1 MSLFQSEVVIKEM
14 KEMEELYME
23 LMNKVPYFGI
33 MTEDQRVEVCDGLE
47 ELIDKQE
54 TLYSRA
60 YLMRGDPDGE
70 SVIENFKKAAMSMGI
85 PAEQVGLPIFKEAKR
100 AISQMRDNLDK
111 ML

>member
-1 MSLFQSEVVIKEM
+1 MSLFQSEIVIKEM
-14 KEMEELYME
+14 KEMENLYMK

-33 MTEDQRVEVCDGLE
+33 MTQEQREEVCDGLE

-54 TLYSRA
+54 MLYSRA

-70 SVIENFKKAAMSMGI
+70 SVIENFKKAAVSMGI
-85 PAEQVGLPIFKEAKR
+85 PSEQVGLPIFKEAKR
-100 AISQMRDNLDK
+100 AISQMRENLDK

>member
-1 MSLFQSEVVIKEM
+1 MSLFQSEIVIQEM
-14 KEMEELYME
+14 KEMQELYME
-23 LMNKVPYFGI
+23 LMGKVPYFGI
-33 MTEDQRVEVCDGLE
+33 MTLEQREEVCDRLE

-54 TLYSRA
+54 MLYSRA

-85 PAEQVGLPIFKEAKR
+85 PAEQVGIPIFKEAKK
-100 AISQMRDNLDK
+100 AISQMRENLDK

>member
-47 ELIDKQE
+47 ELLDKQE

-100 AISQMRDNLDK
+100 AIAQMRDNLDK

>member
-1 MSLFQSEVVIKEM
+1 MSLFQSEIVIQEM
-14 KEMEELYME
+14 KEMQELYME
-23 LMNKVPYFGI
+23 LMGKVPYFGI
-33 MTEDQRVEVCDGLE
+33 MTLEQREEVCNRLE

-54 TLYSRA
+54 MLYSRA

-85 PAEQVGLPIFKEAKR
+85 PSEQVGIPIFKEAKR
-100 AISQMRDNLDK
+100 AISQMRENLDK